1 MNGMQYLQH
10 SFTLPAGSTN
20 ISSQKWDL
28 AFMSREEF
36 VAKYQISNKEYD
48 KLVKG

>member
-10 SFTLPAGSTN
+10 SFTLPAGSN
-20 ISSQKWDL
+20 KISDQKWDL

-36 VAKYQISNKEYD
+36 MAKYEISEREYD
-48 KLVKG
+48 EIVKG